1 MNFQLLMQMCCLLII
16 NIILQFTSGAD
27 LSILMVDVLNKS
39 ETLPSQ
45 QYFDKIT
52 NLFGSMSPGS
62 PERETFC
69 QDALKWSIKGTDFKT
84 GHPDLHKRIAQ
95 VFWRGN

>member
-1 MNFQLLMQMCCLLII
+1 
-16 NIILQFTSGAD
+16 
-27 LSILMVDVLNKS
+27 MVDVLNKS

-95 VFWRGN
+95 VFWRGNVLLFFFWQFLLLLIHCFTHFREKLCYG